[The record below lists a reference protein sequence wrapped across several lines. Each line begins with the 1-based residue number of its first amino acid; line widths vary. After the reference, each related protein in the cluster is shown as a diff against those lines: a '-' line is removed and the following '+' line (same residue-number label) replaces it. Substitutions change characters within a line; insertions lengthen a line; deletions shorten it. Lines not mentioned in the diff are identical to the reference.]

1 MTEPLR
7 VLAVDSEPLA
17 GTDLARF
24 SVSTGPDAPITRRVL
39 NSPIG
44 MAS

>member
-1 MTEPLR
+1 MTESLR

-24 SVSTGPDAPITRRVL
+24 SVNTGPDALITRRIP

-44 MAS
+44 VAE